1 MQHCHPLV
9 PKRWALVWRAIG
21 DGTSAQ
27 VEQSL
32 RVSPGLQGFVDGISV
47 VDFGLIQGDQIK
59 ISGTPQ
65 NRRPSTC
72 LCAALRSNPKTLK
85 IPRWRRR
92 ADDRRPLEI
101 DQRTTRPSSQM

>member
-1 MQHCHPLV
+1 MQHCHSLV

-47 VDFGLIQGDQIK
+47 VDFGLIQEDQIK
-59 ISGTPQ
+59 ISE
-65 NRRPSTC
+65 PSEPETVHLSVC
-72 LCAALRSNPKTLK
+72 SPAFKPEDLK
-85 IPRWRRR
+85 KSRDGAVEQMTGDRWR
-92 ADDRRPLEI
+92 
-101 DQRTTRPSSQM
+101 